1 MLLLVGLAVIS
12 VPLAIAL
19 ATVLRIVRRLGA
31 VDSGEIGAAIEADP
45 TLDLERLTV
54 RLEEEAKGS
63 IAQRVLT
70 VAMHSERDAPP
81 LQRKLALAE
90 EVADIERGV
99 VGDVRVPRVAASLA
113 TSGGLLA
120 AALVMR
126 EGLSVIVP
134 EGIDPVPVFYRVIEK
149 GLTLAAIAVFG
160 GLVCAAL
167 HRAAQQQRNARLQEL
182 DALVLP
188 LATRLF
194 GPDGMDVRDV

>member
-12 VPLAIAL
+12 VPLAL
-19 ATVLRIVRRLGA
+19 SLVTVLRIVRRLGG
-31 VDSGEIGAAIEADP
+31 VDAGEIGAAIEADP
-45 TLDLERLTV
+45 ELDLLRLTEK
-54 RLEEEAKGS
+54 LEHDAKGS

-70 VAMHSERDAPP
+70 VAMRPEQDATP

-113 TSGGLLA
+113 TTGGLLA

-126 EGLSVIVP
+126 EGLSVVVP

-167 HRAAQQQRNARLQEL
+167 HRAAQKQRSARLQEL

-188 LATRLF
+188 LAARLF
-194 GPDGMDVRDV
+194 GPGGLET